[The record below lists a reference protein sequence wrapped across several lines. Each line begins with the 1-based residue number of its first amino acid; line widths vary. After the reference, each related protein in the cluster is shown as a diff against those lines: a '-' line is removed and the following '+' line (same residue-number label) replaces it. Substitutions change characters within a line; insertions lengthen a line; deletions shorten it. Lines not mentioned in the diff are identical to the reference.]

1 MPRLATSGR
10 PPILASLC
18 LLGAVVTLRPAPR
31 VEPAPDSAQVERQL
45 KVIVA
50 GIPRGDL
57 YEPQS
62 AIDPWIFQAPHG
74 GTVAMPN
81 VVPHDLVWHPAR
93 ALPVDQV
100 VSGFLRLLAGTWT

>member
-1 MPRLATSGR
+1 MPRLATTGR

-31 VEPAPDSAQVERQL
+31 VEPPLDSAQFQRQMN
-45 KVIVA
+45 VIVA

-57 YEPQS
+57 YEPPS
-62 AIDPWIFQAPHG
+62 SIDPWIFQMPPG

-81 VVPHDLVWHPAR
+81 VLPHDLVWHPTR
-93 ALPVDQV
+93 PLPLDQV
-100 VSGFLRLLAGTWT
+100 VSGFLRLLTGDPV